1 MPYYCKYCGTQ
12 RPSVTSLASGTCP
25 RHPSGSH
32 KGRHALYEGSAK
44 ERYICKFCGT
54 ERPAISSLVAGT
66 CVRHPAGSHKGRHEP
81 AL

>member
-1 MPYYCKYCGTQ
+1 MSAYCKHCGLQ
-12 RPSVTSLASGTCP
+12 RPTVSSLVSGPCP
-25 RHPSGSH
+25 RHPAGAN
-32 KGRHALYEGSAK
+32 KGRHVLYEGSEKA
-44 ERYICKFCGT
+44 RYSCRYCGL